1 MVGLLKHAS
10 REWQIHATRVPAVL
24 AVPAC
29 YPDKKLRFPCGL
41 AAAHLSA
48 QQRVIELL
56 RTLAEARVDRT
67 GRADGNGVLLMPSMW
82 NEGSYAE
89 LEARLIDL
97 RYERS
102 LWWHVCHR
110 YRFGTTRIILAPVI
124 RRIRY
129 GQREPTVSLPK
140 RCELVAG
147 VPVHEVQAGSRL
159 ARCRICSGQSRCAP
173 SWWPR
178 ASTC

>member
-1 MVGLLKHAS
+1 M
-10 REWQIHATRVPAVL
+10 
-24 AVPAC
+24 
-29 YPDKKLRFPCGL
+29 
-41 AAAHLSA
+41 
-48 QQRVIELL
+48 
-56 RTLAEARVDRT
+56 DRT

-97 RYERS
+97 QEYERS

-159 ARCRICSGQSRCAP
+159 ARCRICEWSEQVRPELVAEGVDVLTTTMYDGRHDRIWLPAAVYD
-173 SWWPR
+173 R
-178 ASTC
+178 LTAKAIAA